1 MERMKHYVLLKF
13 KKDSDLDSIEKTV
26 RDTYVSLDR
35 ELEFLHDPVVYRN
48 TVDRDSN
55 ADIMAEIRLDS
66 PEFLQSYLTHPL
78 HLKMAEVLKNEVVS
92 RISFDHE

>member
-1 MERMKHYVLLKF
+1 MKHYVLLKF

>member
-1 MERMKHYVLLKF
+1 MKHYVLLKF
-13 KKDSDLDSIEKTV
+13 KENADMDSIEKTV
-26 RDTYVSLDR
+26 RETYASLDR

-55 ADIMAEIRLDS
+55 ADIMAAIRLDS
-66 PEFLQSYLTHPL
+66 PELLQSYLTHPL
-78 HLKMAEVLKNEVVS
+78 HLKMAEDLKNEVVS

>member
-1 MERMKHYVLLKF
+1 MKHYVLLKF
-13 KKDSDLDSIEKTV
+13 KENADLDSIEKTV

-55 ADIMAEIRLDS
+55 ADIMAVIRLDS
-66 PEFLQSYLTHPL
+66 SEFLQSYLTHPL
-78 HLKMAEVLKNEVVS
+78 HLKMAGDLKNEVTS

>member
-1 MERMKHYVLLKF
+1 MKHYVLLKF
-13 KKDSDLDSIEKTV
+13 KENSDLDSIEKTV
-26 RDTYVSLDR
+26 RDTYLSLDR

-66 PEFLQSYLTHPL
+66 PELLQSYLTHPL
-78 HLKMAEVLKNEVVS
+78 HLKMAEDLKNEVMS

>member
-1 MERMKHYVLLKF
+1 MKHYVLLKF
-13 KKDSDLDSIEKTV
+13 KENADLDSIEKTV

-66 PEFLQSYLTHPL
+66 PEYLQSYLTHPL
-78 HLKMAEVLKNEVVS
+78 HLKMAEDLKNEVVS

>member
-1 MERMKHYVLLKF
+1 MKHYVLLKF
-13 KKDSDLDSIEKTV
+13 KENADLDSIEKTV

-35 ELEFLHDPVVYRN
+35 ELYFLHDPVVHRN

-66 PEFLQSYLTHPL
+66 PEQLQSYLTHPL
-78 HLKMAEVLKNEVVS
+78 HLKMAEDLKNEVVS

>member
-1 MERMKHYVLLKF
+1 MKHYVLLKF

-66 PEFLQSYLTHPL
+66 SEFLQSYLTHPL

>member
-1 MERMKHYVLLKF
+1 MKHYVLLKF
-13 KKDSDLDSIEKTV
+13 NENADLDQIEKTV

-35 ELEFLHDPVVYRN
+35 ELDFLHDPKVYRN

-55 ADIMAEIRLDS
+55 ADIMAVIRLDS

-78 HLKMAEVLKNEVVS
+78 HLKMAEDLKNEVAA